1 MLKRR
6 IKHFLFIVVILCL
19 NITTTLGQDKTL
31 APKLLITYLHELEL
45 AYNIKFSYVDE
56 DIKAIK
62 IQASNSEELKDILT
76 NIEAQ
81 TKLKIKKIDSRYYSL
96 FKSTTLDVCGTILDN
111 FKIPLSSASIEIL
124 DTKIA
129 TTTNINGEF
138 YFENI
143 PRQAVI
149 RIKHLGFKTK
159 FITAEYLIKQDSCT
173 SILLSPYYQQLE
185 EIVVIQF
192 LTTGLTK
199 HKDASIQLNTND
211 FGILPGLIEPDVLQ
225 TVQALP
231 GIKSIDE
238 TVSNIN
244 IRGGTNDQN
253 LILWDGIKMYQSGH
267 FFGLISAFN
276 PYLTNKVT
284 LIKNG
289 TSAKYGDGVSGIVN
303 METNNEIKTNF
314 FGGGGLNLIG
324 GDVYGQLPISKKL
337 AFQFSARRS
346 ITDFLDTPIY
356 NRFSDRV
363 FQDSDINK
371 NNTSD
376 FNVIQN
382 ETFYFYDFTGKLLYN
397 INPNHKLRVSF
408 INSNNNLD
416 YTESVVEN
424 NRGSNS
430 KLDQTNISVGAS
442 LESNWSS
449 KLSTHINTY
458 STRYNLNS
466 ENITANTN
474 QTLFQKNE
482 VLETAI
488 QLNTNYSVSNTL
500 NWLNGYHFNEVGI
513 TNTTNVSLPPFKSN
527 IKGVIRTHALYSEI
541 NYTSN
546 NKKLNA
552 KAGLRFNAIENIN
565 NTFNDQILEPR
576 INLNY
581 KLAKNLYAE
590 LLGEYKNQTTNQII
604 DLKQNFLGIEKRRW
618 ILSDGDSLPI
628 TKSKQLS
635 LGFNYNKKDLFIG
648 LEGFYKKVNG
658 ISTTTQGFQNQD
670 HFNGE
675 IGSYTAK
682 GIEFLIN
689 KKTKTFSTWFSYT
702 YNINN
707 YTFKD
712 IIPNTFPNN
721 LDNRHTASFAS
732 AYTYKNIKLSLGINY
747 KSGSPYTQPLAENP
761 INLNNFPNT
770 INYQEPNSDR
780 LPHYFRTDA
789 SAIYSFTINPK
800 IKASAGAS
808 VLNLLSRKNI
818 LNTYYRLNT
827 DNEIETIESV
837 SLGITPNFNFRVSF

>member
-62 IQASNSEELKDILT
+62 LQASNSEELKDILT

-96 FKSTTLDVCGTILDN
+96 FKSTTLDVCGAILDN

-138 YFENI
+138 YFKNI

-397 INPNHKLRVSF
+397 INPNHKLKVSF

-576 INLNY
+576 ININY

-628 TKSKQLS
+628 TKSKQFS

-648 LEGFYKKVNG
+648 LEGFYKRVNG

-712 IIPNTFPNN
+712 ITPNTFPNN

-770 INYQEPNSDR
+770 INYKEPNSAR
-780 LPHYFRTDA
+780 LPHYFRADA
-789 SAIYSFTINPK
+789 SAIYSFTINSK

-827 DNEIETIESV
+827 NNEIETIESV
-837 SLGITPNFNFRVSF
+837 SLGITPNLNFRVRF